1 MNAKAIRKS
10 EAQKQSELE
19 RLRFFLRVKRLQ
31 HLELK
36 LKDLLLL
43 PSGLDKASTISNIS
57 TQFSFFKGPTD
68 IKYPK
73 LN

>member
-57 TQFSFFKGPTD
+57 TQFSFF
-68 IKYPK
+68 
-73 LN
+73 